1 MQVDLIVRR
10 LCVLSENRVDL
21 DDLGIPSDI
30 PDWQTECL
38 AMAEAEPSRL
48 PIDVLLLAMP
58 PETTG
63 LRRWLARFRIFNP
76 GAHILLAEYEESMA
90 WYRSAIALGVDGL
103 LRLPLGADGWRETL
117 IDCAEALA
125 ASEAQR
131 RLMGHLERS
140 SHSLEE
146 SRRQLADMLLNS
158 YENLGRVHSQLEAR
172 LGQLSILY
180 SLGRDLNRES
190 NWDRALERFLGSC
203 VETLEFGG
211 VALMLWSFDQQRLAV
226 RAETSLAGETLARSL
241 RLLKNLPIER
251 QLASGIFGLHGG
263 EVLEGEALREVVKDV
278 ELLVMP
284 LVQGDEAE
292 GFLVFDKR
300 YERPAQLDDDFHFL
314 KTVQTLLSE
323 ALAGAK
329 AVSRLKRLGEFNR
342 SVLESVHAAVL
353 TVNGRGVVSYRNARA
368 ADLFGERLDVGC
380 EFRFDEGFRLI
391 DGDALGLEDRDWI
404 QRECRLAPHGAGRN
418 AGADERR
425 LLLSVTCLPLR
436 HETDTRHVMVCE
448 DLTEYKRLEGELRR
462 AERLSSLGQLS
473 AGMAHEI
480 RNPLAGIAMTTQVL
494 QSRLADRPETEPY
507 LQRIQAEIQRL
518 ERIVRSLLE
527 YSRPAQPSLRSLDLA
542 EAARIAIGDLRGT
555 AETAGVALEDLQAGT
570 SCPARADRDQIQQ
583 VLLNLLQNAIQA
595 CEPGQRVGLRIER
608 AAAVGGGGSARL
620 IVWDSGPG
628 VPEGAVGKLFDP
640 FYTTKAEGTGLG
652 LSVCQQIIKEHG
664 GQIRYRPRDGG
675 GSEFI
680 VELVAADDHP
690 SHEEM

>member
-1 MQVDLIVRR
+1 MPVESTLRR

-21 DDLGIPSDI
+21 EDLGIPSDI
-30 PDWQTECL
+30 PDWESECL
-38 AMAEAEPSRL
+38 ALAEAESSRL
-48 PIDVLLLAMP
+48 PADVLLLAMP
-58 PETTG
+58 PESAG

-90 WYRSAIALGVDGL
+90 WYRSAISLGVDGL
-103 LRLPLGADGWRETL
+103 LRLPLDADGWRETL

-190 NWDRALERFLGSC
+190 NWDEALERFLGSC
-203 VETLEFGG
+203 VDTLEFGG

-226 RAETSLAGETLARSL
+226 RAERALAGETLARSL
-241 RLLKNLPIER
+241 RLLKGLPDER
-251 QLASGIFGLHGG
+251 QLASGIFGIRRG
-263 EVLEGEALREVVKDV
+263 EVLTGDALLESVTDV

-284 LVQGDEAE
+284 LVQGEEAE
-292 GFLVFDKR
+292 GFLVFNKA
-300 YERPAQLDDDFHFL
+300 YQGAAQLDDDFHFL

-353 TVNGRGVVSYRNARA
+353 TVNGKGVVSYRNARA
-368 ADLFGERLDVGC
+368 ADLFGERLDVGDA
-380 EFRFDEGFRLI
+380 FRFDEGFRLTE
-391 DGDALGLEDRDWI
+391 GDALGLEDRDWI
-404 QRECRLAPHGAGRN
+404 QRECRLIPREA
-418 AGADERR
+418 ADAEERR
-425 LLLSVTCLPLR
+425 LLLSVTCLPMR
-436 HETDTRHVMVCE
+436 HESDTRHVMVCE
-448 DLTEYKRLEGELRR
+448 DLTEYKRLEDELRR

-527 YSRPAQPSLRSLDLA
+527 YSRPARPSLRTLDMA
-542 EAARIAIGDLRGT
+542 EAARVAVGDLRGT
-555 AETAGVALEDLQAGT
+555 AEQAGVALAVIEEELAF
-570 SCPARADRDQIQQ
+570 PARADRDQIQQ

-595 CEPGQRVGLRIER
+595 CSPGESAGLRLER
-608 AAAVGGGGSARL
+608 AAAVGGEGSVRV

-628 VPEGAVGKLFDP
+628 VPESAASKLFDP

-664 GQIRYRPRDGG
+664 GQIRYRPREGG
-675 GSEFI
+675 GAEFI
-680 VELVAADDHP
+680 VELLAADDHP
-690 SHEEM
+690 SHEEK